1 VSERSREM
9 TGDKRTYYV
18 AECME
23 FTRYGEYHDHI
34 RTLKDAVKI
43 YQNIPSERLNAVKG
57 IGVMIDGMAYPVLNG
72 NVIDVD
78 LLGLFTDAYATL
90 HDTAKELVS
99 LLPDARLLDQEGK
112 LSRPVQQTGALEL
125 AKKICDL
132 QKKIDFHAYKALYP
146 DEKHHLNK
154 VMMEVLADGKN
165 VFIDWLSHVTG
176 PKRIVEEAGHLQK
189 LLKESDISWPKGQ
202 EPVVWAAWG
211 ESTGIEAGVVFSLYE
226 ADKTFAR
233 LDQERCRGKKDGGY
247 EGYDKTKFT
256 VYYQIAGKG
265 ETYAGEQD
273 FGDGEG
279 GLLGHMEAYCR
290 QFKTE
295 EGKKCISRFPE
306 ELLKEMTGQMAYISK
321 YLLPDFKYFCHLAQI
336 EEKIL
341 AERSMAEK
349 HPLHSETEQA
359 RCEYQEDV
367 LKFVL
372 ESRIALTSGGELP
385 AIPDERDYRQGKEIK
400 TYKEQVLAEIEAEA
414 RSYGMTVD
422 EYAENGYEPGKRKK
436 DKIEKTR

>member
-1 VSERSREM
+1 M
-9 TGDKRTYYV
+9 AGDKRTYYV

-43 YQNIPSERLNAVKG
+43 YQNIPSERLNAIKG

-72 NVIDVD
+72 NDIDVD
-78 LLGLFTDAYATL
+78 LLGQFTDAYDTL
-90 HDTAKELVS
+90 LDTAKELVS
-99 LLPDARLLDQEGK
+99 LLPDARLLDQEGR
-112 LSRPVQQTGALEL
+112 LSRPLQQTGALEF

-132 QKKIDFHAYKALYP
+132 QKKIDFHSYKELYP
-146 DEKHHLNK
+146 DEKHHLNE

-165 VFIDWLSHVTG
+165 TFIDWLSHVTG
-176 PKRIVEEAGHLQK
+176 SKGIVDEAGYLQK
-189 LLKESDISWPKGQ
+189 ILEESDISWPEGL
-202 EPVVWAAWG
+202 EPVVRVEWS
-211 ESTGIEAGVVFSLYE
+211 ESPDIEEGAVFSLYE

-233 LDQERCRGKKDGGY
+233 LDQERCRRKKEGGH
-247 EGYDKTKFT
+247 EGYDKIKFT
-256 VYYQIAGKG
+256 VYYQIAGER
-265 ETYAGEQD
+265 ETYAGRQD
-273 FGDGEG
+273 FGNGEG

-295 EGKKCISRFPE
+295 EGKKYLSQFPE
-306 ELLKEMTGQMAYISK
+306 ELQKEMAGQMAHISK
-321 YLLPDFKYFCHLAQI
+321 YLLPDFKYFCNLAQI

-341 AERSMAEK
+341 AERSMKEK
-349 HPLHSETEQA
+349 LPIHSDVEQA
-359 RCEYQEDV
+359 RQEYQEDM

-372 ESRIALTSGGELP
+372 KSRIALTSGGELP

-414 RSYGMTVD
+414 KSYGMTVD

-436 DKIEKTR
+436 EKIEKKTR